1 MSLALLLPAA
11 LAALGA
17 LLLPLLVHLARRSE
31 QRPTDFA
38 ALRWLR
44 QKPRPRHR
52 IRFDERWLLCLR
64 LLLLALIAAWLARP
78 VLHGSASERPW
89 IVLLPGVD
97 PAPLRAE
104 AAGRSELRWLAPG
117 FPDLDTPAP
126 DVSASGTPASSMRAP
141 VASLLRELD
150 ADLPARVS
158 LTVVVPAWFDGADGE
173 RPRLSRVVDW
183 RVQPRPAPAKEPS
196 ATTSP
201 PVPVIRHAPDR
212 QDAVRYL
219 RAAVESAW
227 FAPAT
232 KTSTDSVAPDR
243 VPVASPEQP
252 LPADARALIWLAPGE
267 LPASIRQWIAD
278 GGIALL
284 DERARVADTI
294 VMTPYW
300 FDPSGAVLVEGGALG
315 RGRILRLTRPPQPA
329 RMPQLLEPDFPARLR
344 GLFAAPMPEPARVA
358 ARDYMPR
365 TGAASYPQAPRDL
378 QPWLALLIASLLVLE
393 RWWATHRRRSV
404 AP

>member
-52 IRFDERWLLCLR
+52 IRFDERGLLCLR
-64 LLLLALIAAWLARP
+64 LLLLALVAVWLARP
-78 VLHGSASERPW
+78 VLHGSAGEHPW
-89 IVLLPGVD
+89 MVVLPGVD
-97 PAPLRAE
+97 PTSLRTE
-104 AAGRSELRWLAPG
+104 AAGRTELRWLAPG
-117 FPDLDTPAP
+117 FPGLDTPAP
-126 DVSASGTPASSMRAP
+126 DTRAP

-150 ADLPARVS
+150 ANLPAQVA

-173 RPRLSRVVDW
+173 RPRLSRAVDW
-183 RVQPRPAPAKEPS
+183 RVQPRPAPAREPF
-196 ATTSP
+196 ATPRP

-212 QDAVRYL
+212 QEAVRYL

-227 FAPAT
+227 FEPST
-232 KTSTDSVAPDR
+232 KVATDSVVSDR
-243 VPVASPEQP
+243 VSVASLEQP
-252 LPADARALIWLAPGE
+252 LPADARALIWLAPGDV
-267 LPASIRQWIAD
+267 PASIRQWIVD

-284 DERARVADTI
+284 DEQARLGDAI
-294 VMTPYW
+294 EMMPYGS
-300 FDPSGAVLVEGGALG
+300 DPSGAVLVEGGALG
-315 RGRILRLTRPPQPA
+315 RGRVLRLTRPLQPA

-344 GLFAAPMPEPARVA
+344 DLFAAPMPEPARVA
-358 ARDYMPR
+358 ARDYAPL
-365 TGAASYPQAPRDL
+365 TGAATYPQAPRDL

-393 RWWATHRRRSV
+393 RWWATHRRRGVS
-404 AP
+404 P

>member
-52 IRFDERWLLCLR
+52 IRFDERGLLCLR
-64 LLLLALIAAWLARP
+64 LLLLALVALWLAQP

-89 IVLLPGVD
+89 MVVLPGID
-97 PAPLRAE
+97 PAPLRKE
-104 AAGRSELRWLAPG
+104 AAGRTELRWLAPG
-117 FPDLDTPAP
+117 FPSLETPAP
-126 DVSASGTPASSMRAP
+126 DTRVP

-150 ADLPARVS
+150 ANLPAQVA

-173 RPRLSRVVDW
+173 RPRLSRAVDW
-183 RVQPRPAPAKEPS
+183 RVQPRPASAREPF
-196 ATTSP
+196 ATTRPS
-201 PVPVIRHAPDR
+201 VPVIRHAPDR
-212 QDAVRYL
+212 QEAVRYL
-219 RAAVESAW
+219 RAAIESGW
-227 FAPAT
+227 FAPPANSAT
-232 KTSTDSVAPDR
+232 A
-243 VPVASPEQP
+243 PVATGRVSAASPDQP
-252 LPADARALIWLAPGE
+252 LPTDARALIWLAPGDV
-267 LPASIRQWIAD
+267 PASIRRWIAN

-284 DERARVADTI
+284 DERARIAETI
-294 VMTPYW
+294 AMTPRW
-300 FDPSGAVLVEGGALG
+300 SEPSGVVLVEGGALG
-315 RGRILRLTRPPQPA
+315 RGRVLRLTRPLQPA
-329 RMPQLLEPDFPARLR
+329 RMPQLLEPDFPERLR
-344 GLFAAPMPEPARVA
+344 GLFTAPMPEPGRVA
-358 ARDYMPR
+358 ARDYTPLP
-365 TGAASYPQAPRDL
+365 GAATYPQAPRDL